1 MHSETVAS
9 VRLCQHPKPK
19 GLINNVHLLVK
30 PLGLAQ
36 VAVSSVPDTDVAVV
50 CSAPMSTYLVSA
62 LRQVPDMQ
70 KSKDDGGG
78 ATTVL
83 GLVLPVS
90 SSEPGLR
97 GVLILTP

>member
-19 GLINNVHLLVK
+19 ELINNVHLLIK

-62 LRQVPDMQ
+62 LHQVPDMQ

-78 ATTVL
+78 ATVL